1 MKTLAMVLMLLAS
14 AAGAQGYRPVG
25 SVMSGGGT
33 ATTSAPTF
41 TSTQTDG
48 GASFAAP
55 TGGRVYLNG
64 PTNSVYLTYDGG
76 SIGLV
81 GGELDMPSGFTD
93 SQKVNPDT
101 IITPYSVVPQAAS
114 GQAAF
119 KVAQT
124 GARIYFDV
132 GGNIYCASDGS
143 QVTCASAWMIQ
154 TVSVDTIGSFTANRV
169 VDIFNPHV
177 FPVSSLGTCNGVN
190 TAGNIPEGTIKVL
203 SGASQGAQSRV
214 CACVSDG
221 GGSPTWTWVNTGCPN
236 TAGTNTTCPVCPIL

>member
-1 MKTLAMVLMLLAS
+1 MRAAFLLLLCAGTAS
-14 AAGAQGYRPVG
+14 AQGYLPASRTG
-25 SVMSGGGT
+25 SAS
-33 ATTSAPTF
+33 TSEPTF

-48 GASFAAP
+48 GAAFVAP
-55 TGGRVYLNG
+55 TGSRVCLNG
-64 PTNSVYLTYDGG
+64 SGCSVYAQYDGG

-81 GGELDMPSGFTD
+81 GAEVDVPNGFTD

-101 IITPYSVVPQAAS
+101 IITPYSVVSQAAS

-119 KVAQT
+119 KVGQT

-132 GGNIYCASDGS
+132 GGNIYCYSDGA
-143 QVTCASAWMIQ
+143 QVVCGSAWMIQ

-169 VDIFNPHV
+169 IDIFNPHV
-177 FPVSSLGTCNGVN
+177 FPVSSLGTCNGLN

-203 SGASQGAQSRV
+203 SGASLGAQSRV

-221 GGSPTWTWVNTGCPN
+221 GGTPAWTWVNTGCPN
-236 TAGTNTTCPVCPIL
+236 TAGTNTTCPVCP